1 VHQLLK
7 NISYSFLANLI
18 SLTVAVVMTLVVPKF
33 ISVYEYG
40 IWQLFLF
47 YFYYIGF
54 FHLGWEDGIYLRYAG
69 QRFSGLNRNVLS
81 GQFYGIIFSQL
92 LIAILLWVLA
102 PCFIQNPVKVRVIRY
117 TALLIPFVNFNNLC
131 NFIMQISNRIKDY
144 AKLLLTEQIVFFVL
158 VLVFLLVLN
167 YKSFIYLY
175 SAKVISVACVS
186 GLGVFLCNSI
196 LRASI
201 PSLPAVLSEAKE
213 NISVGIK
220 LMFANVAGML
230 IIGIVRYGI
239 SIGWDVGTFGKI
251 SLTLN
256 ISNFLLV
263 FINAISIAFF
273 PMLKQMDSHKLP
285 ALFSD
290 IRSALTMV
298 LFAALTLY
306 YPLKTFLVW
315 WLPHHADSLIYMAIL
330 FPICLFESKMQLLCT
345 TYLKSMRQEA
355 LLLKINVIS
364 VVSSIMFTLFSV
376 VVFHNLTLAVISIL
390 LLYAFRC
397 FIAEYWLGQL
407 LGGKAN
413 RHVAMEFVLVV
424 LFTVTGWCINSWG
437 CTAIYLAGYLLYL
450 YINRCDVHYII
461 CKIKQISK
469 QSET

>member
-1 VHQLLK
+1 MHQLIK

-54 FHLGWEDGIYLRYAG
+54 FHFGWEDGIYLRYAG
-69 QRFSGLNRNVLS
+69 QRFSDLNRNVLS

-102 PCFIQNPVKVRVIRY
+102 PCFIQDSVKVRVIRY

-175 SAKVISVACVS
+175 SAKVISVACVT

-196 LRASI
+196 LCASI
-201 PSLPAVLSEAKE
+201 PTLPAVLSEAKE

-263 FINAISIAFF
+263 FINAIGVAFF
-273 PMLKQMDSHKLP
+273 PMLKQMDSRKLS

-290 IRSALTMV
+290 IRTGLSMV
-298 LFAALTLY
+298 LVAALMVY
-306 YPLKTFLVW
+306 YPLKAFLVW
-315 WLPHHADSLIYMAIL
+315 WLPHYADSLIYMAIL
-330 FPICLFESKMQLLCT
+330 FPVCLFESRMQLLCT

-364 VVSSIMFTLFSV
+364 VVSSILITMLSV
-376 VVFHNLTLAVISIL
+376 VVFHNLTLAVVSIL

-397 FIAEYWLGQL
+397 LLAEYWLRKL
-407 LGGKAN
+407 LGCKTN
-413 RHVAMEFVLVV
+413 RYVAMELALVM
-424 LFTVTGWCINSWG
+424 LFTVTGWFVNSWV
-437 CTAIYLAGYLLYL
+437 CTAIYMAGYMLYL
-450 YINRCDVHYII
+450 YINRCDAEYFI

-469 QSET
+469 QNEI